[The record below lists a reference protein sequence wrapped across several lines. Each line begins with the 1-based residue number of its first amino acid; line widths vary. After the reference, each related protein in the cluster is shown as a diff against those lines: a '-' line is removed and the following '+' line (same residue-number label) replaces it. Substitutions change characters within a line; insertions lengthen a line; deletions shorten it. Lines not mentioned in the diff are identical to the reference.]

1 MDKLKDEA
9 GYTLIESLTAIA
21 VLGIFMFIVSALILK
36 MFLNPKLVLRSE
48 ALLLA
53 NNEIKHT
60 LTYKSSND
68 TTYTNANG
76 NLIVGRRVHVNER
89 INDVEVSV
97 KMVSNPKVIVQLN
110 ASMKNE

>member
-21 VLGIFMFIVSALILK
+21 VLGIFMFMVSALLLK
-36 MFLNPKLVLRSE
+36 IFLNPKLTLRSE

-76 NLIVGRRVHVNER
+76 NLAVERKVHVNGR
-89 INDVEVSV
+89 INDVEVFV
-97 KMVSNPKVIVQLN
+97 KMVSSPKVIVQLN
-110 ASMKNE
+110 ASVKND